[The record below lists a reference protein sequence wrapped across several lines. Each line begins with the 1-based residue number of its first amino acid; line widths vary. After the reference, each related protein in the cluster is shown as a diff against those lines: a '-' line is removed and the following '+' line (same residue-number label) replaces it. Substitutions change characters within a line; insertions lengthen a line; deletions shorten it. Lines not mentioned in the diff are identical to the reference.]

1 MKVKRVPRNPFVALA
16 KFRRA
21 GFHTKPIKS
30 SLRQEKQAL
39 AKIANE
45 LPVSWHKR
53 ISLEFAA
60 AMTSSIT
67 FWHESEVLFSE
78 IRSS

>member
-1 MKVKRVPRNPFVALA
+1 MKMKRLPRNPFVALA

-21 GFHTKPIKS
+21 GFHIKPIKS
-30 SLRQEKQAL
+30 SRRQEKQAL
-39 AKIANE
+39 AKIAKQ

-67 FWHESEVLFSE
+67 FWHASEGLFSE
-78 IRSS
+78 IRGS

>member
-30 SLRQEKQAL
+30 SRRQEKQAL

-53 ISLEFAA
+53 ISLEAR
-60 AMTSSIT
+60 SEV
-67 FWHESEVLFSE
+67 HESHRRWNPPAGPHS
-78 IRSS
+78 

>member
-1 MKVKRVPRNPFVALA
+1 MKMKRLPRNPFVALA

-21 GFHTKPIKS
+21 GFDIKPIKS
-30 SLRQEKQAL
+30 SRRQEKQAL
-39 AKIANE
+39 AKIAKQ

-67 FWHESEVLFSE
+67 FWHASEGLFSE
-78 IRSS
+78 IRGS